1 MGKGG
6 QATFGRSRACQASS
20 RNLVSLKMARISAC
34 YEPTNFRS
42 PILEMIVFKS
52 GEVFAEL

>member
-1 MGKGG
+1 MGEGG
-6 QATFGRSRACQASS
+6 QATFGRSRACQAS
-20 RNLVSLKMARISAC
+20 RNLVSLKMARASAC